1 MAALGEDFNCHDPA
15 PITEKKIPDS
25 SFNCVQTIVLK
36 LIYVWKMGHK
46 DHQDSLESTNY
57 RIDVIWTPLLNRT
70 PPIKNSNTTLV
81 KNLYLG
87 QKLVK

>member
-57 RIDVIWTPLLNRT
+57 L
-70 PPIKNSNTTLV
+70 KKGNTLQCNAVRLRCDITQYRVSKHKVNFLF
-81 KNLYLG
+81 
-87 QKLVK
+87 